1 MLNLQLFKK
10 SSFMKRLMLV
20 FITLFLGHIYAQDKA
35 VVMTI
40 NGKPV
45 YSDEFE
51 KMYTK
56 NLDLVQDPAQKDIDN
71 YRDLFIDYKLE
82 LEDAYQKKYD
92 TAPKLKKELASYRRD
107 LAKKYLSDNDIIDK
121 LIKEA
126 YERMKND
133 VHVAHILIQVSPE
146 AAPADTLKAYNKIMS
161 IYEKAQKG
169 ADFGELAQKFS
180 QDPSAKTNKGDLD
193 YINVFHT
200 VYPFE
205 TAVYNTPVGQV
216 SKPVRTR
223 FGYHLIKVLDKR
235 PARGEVEVA
244 HILALNRKSKKDK
257 NEQDAKTRIFQI
269 YDKLKNNQDTFENL
283 ARKFSDDK
291 NSAKSGGRLRKFG
304 IRQMIPE
311 FENTAFSLK
320 NEGDFS
326 KPFQTKYGWHI
337 IKLLKKYPV
346 PEFKQIKT
354 YLRQKVLRDERSK
367 MGKEKLLKKIAK
379 EFPIT
384 MNGSLEDVYQHI
396 TKDFFVNKW
405 KIPNDASVN
414 KALFTI
420 NNDKVYTYKDFY
432 GYLYSRQSRN
442 PATYDQK
449 KHIIN
454 TFFERFKK
462 DKLFEYYNNH
472 LEEIYPDFAQTM
484 SEYKHGLMLF
494 NVKSDMVWNKSIK
507 DTLGL
512 QQFFEQRRINYKL
525 PKRFDVLMVQANDKR
540 TAKKIAKD
548 LKKGKSKTD
557 ISKKYQSDKIIVKER
572 EFTEKELLSKYKGF
586 PYKPSLIKDGNQYI
600 VLYIVKT
607 KPPADP
613 DLKEVKGKVTGD
625 YQNYLEQ
632 QWLNNL
638 KEKYPV
644 KINKKN
650 WQQIRAKYKK

>member
-1 MLNLQLFKK
+1 MKKLMFILLTLLIGHLQ
-10 SSFMKRLMLV
+10 
-20 FITLFLGHIYAQDKA
+20 AQDKS

-40 NGKPV
+40 NNKPV

-71 YRDLFIDYKLE
+71 YRNLFVDYKLE

-92 TAPKLKKELASYRRD
+92 TAPKLKKELAAYRRD
-107 LAKKYLSDNDIIDK
+107 LAKKYLSDNDIIEK
-121 LIKEA
+121 LVKEA

-133 VHVAHILIQVSPE
+133 VHVAHILIQVSSE
-146 AAPADTLKAYNKIMS
+146 AAPADTLKAYKKIMS

-169 ADFGELAQKFS
+169 ADFGKLAQQYS

-205 TAVYNTPVGQV
+205 TAAYNTPVGQV

-223 FGYHLIKVLDKR
+223 FGYHLVKVLDKR

-244 HILALNRKSKKDK
+244 HILALNNKKKKDK
-257 NEQDAKTRIFQI
+257 DEADAKTRIFQI
-269 YDKLKNNQDTFENL
+269 YEKLKNKQDSFENL

-304 IRQMIPE
+304 IRQMIPV
-311 FENTAFSLK
+311 FENASFSLK
-320 NEGDFS
+320 KEGDFS

-337 IKLLKKYPV
+337 VKLLKNHPV
-346 PEFKQIKT
+346 PEFKQIQT
-354 YLRQKVLRDERSK
+354 YLHQKVLRDERSK
-367 MGKEKLLKKIAK
+367 MGKTKLLKKIEK
-379 EFPIT
+379 EFPVT
-384 MNGSLEDVYQHI
+384 MNGSLDEVYKHI
-396 TKDFFVNKW
+396 TKDFFDNKW
-405 KIPNDASVN
+405 PIPNDASVY
-414 KALFTI
+414 KPFFTI
-420 NNDKVYTYKDFY
+420 NNDKIYTYKDFY
-432 GYLYSRQSRN
+432 QYLYSRQSRN

-454 TFFERFKK
+454 RFFERYKK
-462 DKLFEYYNNH
+462 DKLFQYYNDH

-484 SEYKHGLMLF
+484 NEYKHGLMLF
-494 NVKSDMVWNKSIK
+494 NVKSDMVWDKSIK

-512 QQFFEQRRINYKL
+512 QQFFEQHKANYKL
-525 PKRFDVLMVQANDKR
+525 PKRFDVLMVQSNSKR

-548 LKKGKSKTD
+548 LKKGKSKIE
-557 ISKKYQSDKIIVKER
+557 ISKKYQAEKMIIKER
-572 EFTEKELLSKYKGF
+572 EFTEKELISKYKGF
-586 PYKPSLIKDGNQYI
+586 PYEPSIVKDGKQYI

-607 KPPADP
+607 KPAAIPE
-613 DLKEVKGKVTGD
+613 LKEVKGKVTGD

-632 QWLNNL
+632 QWLNDL
-638 KEKYPV
+638 KKKYPI
-644 KINKKN
+644 KINQKN
-650 WQQIRAKYKK
+650 WQQIREKYKK